1 MKELYDIAKRLNNEE
16 AMKVLEV
23 KEEQY
28 EVEPSDKDYMTRK
41 EINTIIE
48 KDDSSMYRDLERIM
62 FMQQIT
68 RIA

>member
-41 EINTIIE
+41 VINTIIE

>member
-1 MKELYDIAKRLNNEE
+1 MKELYDSAKRLNNEE

-41 EINTIIE
+41 VINTIIE

>member
-1 MKELYDIAKRLNNEE
+1 
-16 AMKVLEV
+16 
-23 KEEQY
+23 
-28 EVEPSDKDYMTRK
+28 VEPSDKDYMTRK